1 VKADNPFDLLLPA
14 AMAKV
19 AEEAGVYKATK
30 QPLTTFF
37 LAITAGVFISIAFV
51 FYITVTTGT
60 GAVPWGLAKLV
71 GGICFSLGLM
81 LVVVCGADLFTST
94 VLIVVAKASG
104 RISWLQLAR
113 HWINVYIG
121 NLFGALFFVALIWFS
136 GEHMLANGAW
146 GLNVLQTADHKM
158 HHSFIEAVCL
168 GTLANLMVCLA
179 VWMSYSGRT
188 LTDKMLAMVLPV
200 AMFVACGFEHSI
212 ANMFMIPMA
221 IVIRDFASPEFW
233 QAAGATADQFSSL
246 TVSNFIVDNLI
257 PVTIGNIIGG
267 GILVGL
273 TYWVIYLRGGDKHQH

>member
-1 VKADNPFDLLLPA
+1 VKTDNPFDLLLPA

-51 FYITVTTGT
+51 FYITVTTGS
-60 GAVPWGLAKLV
+60 GAVPFGLAKLV

-81 LVVVCGADLFTST
+81 LVVICGADLFTST

-113 HWINVYIG
+113 NWINVYIG
-121 NLFGALFFVALIWFS
+121 NLFGALFFVGLIWFS

-168 GTLANLMVCLA
+168 GILANLMVCMA

-200 AMFVACGFEHSI
+200 AMFVASGFEHSI

-221 IVIRDFASPEFW
+221 IVIRDFASAEFW
-233 QAAGATADQFSSL
+233 QTAGASAEQFSSL

-257 PVTIGNIIGG
+257 PVTLGNIIGG

>member
-1 VKADNPFDLLLPA
+1 MNTDNPFNLLLPQ

-30 QPLTTFF
+30 HPLITFF
-37 LAITAGVFISIAFV
+37 LAINAGVFISIAFV
-51 FYITVTTGT
+51 FYITATTGT
-60 GAVPWGLAKLV
+60 ADIPYGLAKLV
-71 GGICFSLGLM
+71 GGLCFSLGLM

-104 RISWLQLAR
+104 RISWGQLAR
-113 HWINVYIG
+113 NWINVYIG
-121 NLFGALFFVALIWFS
+121 NLFGALFFVGLIWFS
-136 GEHMLANGAW
+136 GEHEVANGAW

-179 VWMSYSGRT
+179 IWMSYSGRS
-188 LTDKMLAMVLPV
+188 LTDKMLAMALPV

-221 IVIRDFASPEFW
+221 IVIHDFASPAFW
-233 QAAGATADQFSSL
+233 QATGATAAQFPNL
-246 TVSNFIVDNLI
+246 TLSHFIMDNLI

-267 GILVGL
+267 GLLVGL
-273 TYWVIYLRGGDKHQH
+273 TYWVIYLRGNGAH

>member
-1 VKADNPFDLLLPA
+1 MKADNPFDLLLPA

-30 QPLTTFF
+30 HPLTTFF

-51 FYITVTTGT
+51 FYITATTGT
-60 GAVPWGLAKLV
+60 GAVPYGLAKLV

-104 RISWLQLAR
+104 RITWGQLAR
-113 HWINVYIG
+113 NWINVYFG
-121 NLFGALFFVALIWFS
+121 NLIGALFFVGLIWFS
-136 GEHMLANGAW
+136 GEHMVANGAW

-168 GTLANLMVCLA
+168 GTLANLMVCMA

-200 AMFVACGFEHSI
+200 AMFVASGFEHSI

-221 IVIRDFASPEFW
+221 IVIRDFASADFW
-233 QAAGATADQFSSL
+233 QAAGTTAEHFSSL
-246 TVSNFIVDNLI
+246 SVSNFIVDNLI

-267 GILVGL
+267 GVMVGL
-273 TYWVIYLRGGDKHQH
+273 TYWVIYLRSGDQHQN

>member
-1 VKADNPFDLLLPA
+1 MKADNPFNALLPA

-19 AEEAGVYKATK
+19 AEDAGVYKATK
-30 QPLTTFF
+30 HPLTTFF

-51 FYITVTTGT
+51 FYITATTGS
-60 GAVPWGLAKLV
+60 GAMPYGIAKLI

-104 RISWLQLAR
+104 RITWLQLGR
-113 HWINVYIG
+113 HWLYVYIG
-121 NLFGALFFVALIWFS
+121 NLFGALFFVALIWFA
-136 GEHMLANGAW
+136 GEHMVANGAW

-158 HHSFIEAVCL
+158 HHTFIEAVSL

-179 VWMSYSGRT
+179 VWMSYSGRS
-188 LTDKMLAMVLPV
+188 LFDKMFAMILPV
-200 AMFVACGFEHSI
+200 GMFVASGFEHSI
-212 ANMFMIPMA
+212 ANMFLIPMA

-233 QAAGATADQFSSL
+233 QMAGSSAAQFPSL
-246 TVSNFIVDNLI
+246 SVGDFIVNNLI

-267 GILVGL
+267 GLLVGL
-273 TYWVIYLRGGDKHQH
+273 TYWVIYLRGDEPVH

>member
-1 VKADNPFDLLLPA
+1 MKADNPFNALLPA

-19 AEEAGVYKATK
+19 AEDAGVYKATK
-30 QPLTTFF
+30 HPLTTFF

-51 FYITVTTGT
+51 FYITATTGS
-60 GAVPWGLAKLV
+60 GAMPYGIAKLI

-104 RISWLQLAR
+104 RITWVQLGR
-113 HWINVYIG
+113 HWLNVYIG
-121 NLFGALFFVALIWFS
+121 NLFGALFFVALIWLA
-136 GEHMLANGAW
+136 GEHMVANGAW

-158 HHSFIEAVCL
+158 HHTFIEAVSL

-179 VWMSYSGRT
+179 VWMSYSGRS
-188 LTDKMLAMVLPV
+188 LFDKMFAMILPV
-200 AMFVACGFEHSI
+200 GMFVASGFEHSI
-212 ANMFMIPMA
+212 ANMFLIPMA

-233 QAAGATADQFSSL
+233 QLAGSSAAQFPSL
-246 TVSNFIVDNLI
+246 SVGDFIVNNLI

-267 GILVGL
+267 GLLVGL
-273 TYWVIYLRGGDKHQH
+273 TYWVIYLRGDEPVH